1 MKSYQ
6 FFVGEYHIE
15 KTLARSQYSLLFLG
29 KKVATGQQ
37 VLLKLWLTARA
48 DSAEAQEHVCEEV
61 ATLQEIKHPHLLPIL
76 EVRVDE
82 RRVCLVSEYAQGGS
96 LNERLRQKGEEAFA
110 LDQALLI
117 IEQTGQALQELHAH
131 NIIHGNLTP
140 QAIFFD
146 EAGQVKLGEFL
157 VQSVRACIQDYQPA
171 LEENV
176 PRSLYMAP
184 EQFHGRL
191 DAKTDQYALGCL
203 AYLLLTGRVP
213 FTGSARAT
221 LLQKHER
228 DEPPAL
234 TITNPAIPAHIEA
247 AVLKSL
253 AKRPEERYSSI
264 EAFLEALDVSGKK
277 ALADQSTVK
286 QAVPGLSPEASA
298 ASDGA
303 QERKKAVS
311 SGNTG
316 WIRKAGGGVLRPLLA
331 PSLASQL
338 RPGWLA
344 QPAQRRGLYV
354 AVPALL
360 LVLALFFITGRWL
373 FLFGGSP
380 LPKKNATGM
389 TPTSAL
395 LAPATPANGQTTA
408 TVIAIQLST
417 PTPAPEPPRP
427 SLKPSP
433 TAPATSTPVTP
444 APVQVSLTSFFNNKG
459 IGSFPGQANF
469 DGSGYSYP
477 ANELPS
483 GGLIT
488 VQGVVYLFPNNAP
501 RTNDNVIASGQT
513 IPLTPGNYRQAFL
526 LVASSWGSV
535 SSSITV
541 RYTDGST
548 TVSDVTVPD
557 WYDGPLN
564 GLSASYRY
572 SSYGI
577 DRHAVYIY
585 VLSITLDSARTA
597 SALIL
602 PALPYGPYYM
612 SRIHLFSL
620 TLLH

>member
-15 KTLARSQYSLLFLG
+15 KTLERSQYSLLFLG
-29 KKVATGQQ
+29 KKVATGQP

-48 DSAEAQEHVCEEV
+48 DSAEKQERVREEV

-76 EVRVDE
+76 EVQVDE
-82 RRVCLVSEYAQGGS
+82 RKVCLVSEYAQGGS
-96 LNERLRQKGEEAFA
+96 LNERLRQKGEGAFA
-110 LDQALLI
+110 LDQALQM
-117 IEQTGQALQELHAH
+117 IEQTGRALQELHAH

-157 VQSVRACIQDYQPA
+157 VQSVRACIQNYQGP

-184 EQFHGRL
+184 EQFHGKL

-234 TITNPAIPAHIEA
+234 TITNPAIPAHVEA

-253 AKRPEERYSSI
+253 AKKPEERYSSI

-286 QAVPGLSPEASA
+286 QAVPGLLPEAADAVLLEASA
-298 ASDGA
+298 
-303 QERKKAVS
+303 
-311 SGNTG
+311 GNAG
-316 WIRKAGGGVLRPLLA
+316 RPGKAGGDVLRPLLTGY
-331 PSLASQL
+331 L

-354 AVPALL
+354 AVSALL

-417 PTPAPEPPRP
+417 PTPAPGPPRP
-427 SLKPSP
+427 SLTPSP

-572 SSYGI
+572 SPYGI